1 MWAVSAVSAS
11 LIALVLNSFAAR
23 FRFHDNA
30 VVRFA
35 AIGCGVGFILSAGL
49 WPAYGVSMEI
59 AAAILLFAFFCELYI
74 FLFTLV
80 LSSVSVN
87 IMLRLRRG
95 SISEPM
101 LDEIYSGK
109 AMIALRIDRLLQSG
123 LLREVDSL
131 IEATE
136 RGRRL
141 ASLFNRFRRLF
152 GHS

>member
-11 LIALVLNSFAAR
+11 LTALVLNSFAAR
-23 FRFHDNA
+23 FRFHENA
-30 VVRFA
+30 VVRFV

-49 WPAYGVSMEI
+49 WRAYGLSMET
-59 AAAILLFAFFCELYI
+59 AAAILLFAFFCELYV

-101 LDEIYSGK
+101 LEEIYSGK
-109 AMIALRIDRLLQSG
+109 AIIALRIDRLLQRRVLQKNGSF
-123 LLREVDSL
+123 

-141 ASLFNRFRRLF
+141 ASLFNRFQRLF